1 MANKCG
7 NKNKN
12 VGADEKYCF
21 TKQIIAS
28 CKLQW
33 ISLLPIIVA
42 PGKPASE

>member
-7 NKNKN
+7 SKNKN